1 MDHGALSLSRPPNV
15 RTLMTGPV
23 IHTSR
28 EIQPC
33 VDLGWEESPRPR
45 FSRMAD
51 GGWRMAD
58 GRLRFKV
65 QRLRTCRQVSW
76 LTQVSAPGALP
87 ASSLVVYRLA
97 EATETP

>member
-1 MDHGALSLSRPPNV
+1 MDHGALSLSWPPNV
-15 RTLMTGPV
+15 RALMTGPV
-23 IHTSR
+23 IHISR

-58 GRLRFKV
+58 GAGSGSRSRGCVPAAKQAGDASF
-65 QRLRTCRQVSW
+65 
-76 LTQVSAPGALP
+76 GAW
-87 ASSLVVYRLA
+87 SFTS
-97 EATETP
+97 